1 MFNDK
6 NVIMSKSN
14 FFKILVFLLSGF
26 NSITAQN
33 QIYVTRARNADNS
46 VEFKYTKAVP
56 GNYFIEF
63 NIENVSNVND
73 IVAIKKTYNI
83 NLIDDTGTLFKL
95 YPADKEKPINC
106 SYSYICRRGLI
117 KPQVDYAIT
126 YLLPFKENK
135 TVTIYESNR
144 FNVRSDI
151 WKNYV
156 VYSKTKDTICSM
168 RKGIVTE
175 IKRNAIDKDG
185 KVVFKTEI
193 VVDHADGTNASYIG
207 LDEKSLTVKVNDPVF
222 PGTHLGVMDD
232 ILDNTKNRNFKFN
245 IYYFSNEE
253 VDMVDGE
260 KNVKIIEKSVM
271 PVFYTSEGYQNLITD
286 QNYTVKYKDEILL
299 KEMTPQEKAMYKS

>member
-1 MFNDK
+1 
-6 NVIMSKSN
+6 
-14 FFKILVFLLSGF
+14 
-26 NSITAQN
+26 
-33 QIYVTRARNADNS
+33 
-46 VEFKYTKAVP
+46 
-56 GNYFIEF
+56 
-63 NIENVSNVND
+63 
-73 IVAIKKTYNI
+73 
-83 NLIDDTGTLFKL
+83 
-95 YPADKEKPINC
+95 
-106 SYSYICRRGLI
+106 
-117 KPQVDYAIT
+117 DYAIT